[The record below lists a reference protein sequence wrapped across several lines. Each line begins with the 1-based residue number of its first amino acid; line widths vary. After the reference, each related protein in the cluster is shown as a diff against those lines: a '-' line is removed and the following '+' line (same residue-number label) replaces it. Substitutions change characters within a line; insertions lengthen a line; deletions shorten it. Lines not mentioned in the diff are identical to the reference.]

1 MTINNSKNKQSN
13 IATDNTYDF
22 ENQYQS
28 EISTTH
34 LSSTHST
41 NSQLIDWMV
50 LSYQDQSPTDH
61 NRPHLLTADT
71 QSGGR
76 GQHGRTW
83 QSPLGNVYLSL
94 YVPTQAYAWQ
104 QNLCLS
110 YRLDGRLSLCVGYQ
124 LSQIPIIEHINQT
137 RLAKHLPSI
146 GVKWVNDVG
155 FYQPQDNLPDQFQKL
170 SGILIEPVNVAGHM
184 LGVVVGVGV
193 NIAHAPALTQQTQ
206 EGLNYQ
212 AVSLQDLTKQRLQP
226 RDFYQ
231 PISDAIANAIGQFNQ
246 LQAAEASQQ
255 FIHDFAQKDVLK
267 NKHLQI
273 HNALSEQSITGI
285 AAGIDAQG
293 CLLIEQADGSIQTIW
308 TGTIQVLDSAVSSLQ
323 TNKHK

>member
-1 MTINNSKNKQSN
+1 
-13 IATDNTYDF
+13 
-22 ENQYQS
+22 
-28 EISTTH
+28 
-34 LSSTHST
+34 
-41 NSQLIDWMV
+41 
-50 LSYQDQSPTDH
+50 
-61 NRPHLLTADT
+61 
-71 QSGGR
+71 
-76 GQHGRTW
+76 
-83 QSPLGNVYLSL
+83 
-94 YVPTQAYAWQ
+94 VPTQAYAWQ

-137 RLAKHLPSI
+137 RLAKHLPII

-193 NIAHAPALTQQTQ
+193 NIAHAPVLTQQTQ

-212 AVSLQDLTKQRLQP
+212 AVSLQDLTAQRLQP
-226 RDFYQ
+226 REFYQ
-231 PISDAIANAIGQFNQ
+231 PITDAIANAIGQFNQ
-246 LQAAEASQQ
+246 LQATEASQQ

-293 CLLIEQADGSIQTIW
+293 CLLIEQVDGSTQTIW

>member
-1 MTINNSKNKQSN
+1 M
-13 IATDNTYDF
+13 
-22 ENQYQS
+22 
-28 EISTTH
+28 
-34 LSSTHST
+34 
-41 NSQLIDWMV
+41 
-50 LSYQDQSPTDH
+50 
-61 NRPHLLTADT
+61 
-71 QSGGR
+71 
-76 GQHGRTW
+76 
-83 QSPLGNVYLSL
+83 
-94 YVPTQAYAWQ
+94 PTQAYAWQ

-255 FIHDFAQKDVLK
+255 FIHDFAQRDVLK

-293 CLLIEQADGSIQTIW
+293 CLLIEQADGSTQTIW
-308 TGTIQVLDSAVSSLQ
+308 TGTIQVVDSAVSSLQ
-323 TNKHK
+323 ANKHK

>member
-1 MTINNSKNKQSN
+1 MKIDSLCH
-13 IATDNTYDF
+13 
-22 ENQYQS
+22 
-28 EISTTH
+28 TH
-34 LSSTHST
+34 LASTHST

-71 QSGGR
+71 QSSGR

-94 YVPTQAYAWQ
+94 YVPTQAYALP

-137 RLAKHLPSI
+137 RLAKHLPII

-255 FIHDFAQKDVLK
+255 FIHDFAQRDVLK

>member
-1 MTINNSKNKQSN
+1 MKIDSLCH
-13 IATDNTYDF
+13 
-22 ENQYQS
+22 
-28 EISTTH
+28 TH
-34 LSSTHST
+34 LASTHST

-94 YVPTQAYAWQ
+94 YVPTQAYALP

-137 RLAKHLPSI
+137 RLAKHLPII

>member
-1 MTINNSKNKQSN
+1 
-13 IATDNTYDF
+13 
-22 ENQYQS
+22 
-28 EISTTH
+28 
-34 LSSTHST
+34 
-41 NSQLIDWMV
+41 
-50 LSYQDQSPTDH
+50 
-61 NRPHLLTADT
+61 
-71 QSGGR
+71 
-76 GQHGRTW
+76 
-83 QSPLGNVYLSL
+83 
-94 YVPTQAYAWQ
+94 VPTQAYALP

-137 RLAKHLPSI
+137 RLAKHLPTI

-155 FYQPQDNLPDQFQKL
+155 FYQPQANLPDQFQKL

-184 LGVVVGVGV
+184 LGIVIGVGI
-193 NIAHAPALTQQTQ
+193 NIAHAPVLTEQTQ

-212 AVSLQDLTKQRLQP
+212 AVSLQDLTAQRLQP
-226 RDFYQ
+226 REFYQ
-231 PISDAIANAIGQFNQ
+231 PVRDAITNAIGQFNQ

-255 FIHDFAQKDVLK
+255 FIHDFAQKDLLK
-267 NKHLQI
+267 NKYLQI

-323 TNKHK
+323 ANKHK

>member
-1 MTINNSKNKQSN
+1 MKIDSLCH
-13 IATDNTYDF
+13 
-22 ENQYQS
+22 
-28 EISTTH
+28 TH
-34 LSSTHST
+34 LASTHST

-94 YVPTQAYAWQ
+94 YVPTQAYALP

-308 TGTIQVLDSAVSSLQ
+308 TGTIQVVDSAVSSLQ
-323 TNKHK
+323 ANKHK

>member
-1 MTINNSKNKQSN
+1 MKIDSLCH
-13 IATDNTYDF
+13 
-22 ENQYQS
+22 
-28 EISTTH
+28 TH
-34 LSSTHST
+34 LASTHST

-104 QNLCLS
+104 QNLAAKS
-110 YRLDGRLSLCVGYQ
+110 LSLCVGYQ

-293 CLLIEQADGSIQTIW
+293 CLLIEQADGSTQTIW
-308 TGTIQVLDSAVSSLQ
+308 TGTIQVVDSAVSSLQ
-323 TNKHK
+323 ANKHK

>member
-1 MTINNSKNKQSN
+1 
-13 IATDNTYDF
+13 
-22 ENQYQS
+22 
-28 EISTTH
+28 
-34 LSSTHST
+34 
-41 NSQLIDWMV
+41 
-50 LSYQDQSPTDH
+50 
-61 NRPHLLTADT
+61 
-71 QSGGR
+71 GR

-293 CLLIEQADGSIQTIW
+293 CLLIEQADGSTQTIW
-308 TGTIQVLDSAVSSLQ
+308 TGTIQVVDSAVSSLQ
-323 TNKHK
+323 ANKHK

>member
-1 MTINNSKNKQSN
+1 MKIDSLCH
-13 IATDNTYDF
+13 
-22 ENQYQS
+22 
-28 EISTTH
+28 TH
-34 LSSTHST
+34 LASTHST

-61 NRPHLLTADT
+61 NRPHLLTADS
-71 QSGGR
+71 QSSGR

-255 FIHDFAQKDVLK
+255 FIHDFAQRDVLK

>member
-1 MTINNSKNKQSN
+1 M
-13 IATDNTYDF
+13 
-22 ENQYQS
+22 
-28 EISTTH
+28 
-34 LSSTHST
+34 
-41 NSQLIDWMV
+41 
-50 LSYQDQSPTDH
+50 
-61 NRPHLLTADT
+61 LTADI
-71 QSGGR
+71 QSSGR

-94 YVPTQAYAWQ
+94 YVPTQAYASP

-137 RLAKHLPSI
+137 RLAKHLPTI

-155 FYQPQDNLPDQFQKL
+155 FYQPQDDLPDQFQKL
-170 SGILIEPVNVAGHM
+170 SGILIEPVNVAGQM
-184 LGVVVGVGV
+184 IGVVIGVGV
-193 NIAHAPALTQQTQ
+193 NIAHAPVLTEQTQ

-212 AVSLQDLTKQRLQP
+212 AVSLQDLTAQRLQP
-226 RDFYQ
+226 REFYQ
-231 PISDAIANAIGQFNQ
+231 PITDAIANAIGQFNQ
-246 LQAAEASQQ
+246 LQAAEASGQ
-255 FIHDFAQKDVLK
+255 FIHDFAQRDVLK

-293 CLLIEQADGSIQTIW
+293 CLLIEQADGSTQTIW
-308 TGTIQVLDSAVSSLQ
+308 TGTIQVVDSAVSSLQ
-323 TNKHK
+323 ANKHK

>member
-1 MTINNSKNKQSN
+1 MKIDSLCH
-13 IATDNTYDF
+13 
-22 ENQYQS
+22 
-28 EISTTH
+28 TH

-41 NSQLIDWMV
+41 NSQLIEWMV

-61 NRPHLLTADT
+61 NRPHFSRPHLLTADT
-71 QSGGR
+71 QSSGR

-104 QNLCLS
+104 QNPCLS

-124 LSQIPIIEHINQT
+124 LSQIPIIEAINQT
-137 RLAKHLPSI
+137 RLAKHLPTI

-155 FYQPQDNLPDQFQKL
+155 FYQPQDNLPEQFQKL

-193 NIAHAPALTQQTQ
+193 NIAHAPVLTEQTQ

-231 PISDAIANAIGQFNQ
+231 LVSDAIANAIGQFNQ

-255 FIHDFAQKDVLK
+255 FIHDFAQRDVLK

-293 CLLIEQADGSIQTIW
+293 CLLIEKADGSTQTIW

>member
-1 MTINNSKNKQSN
+1 MKIDSLCH
-13 IATDNTYDF
+13 
-22 ENQYQS
+22 
-28 EISTTH
+28 TH
-34 LSSTHST
+34 LASTHST

-226 RDFYQ
+226 REFYQ
-231 PISDAIANAIGQFNQ
+231 PITDAIANAIGQFNQ
-246 LQAAEASQQ
+246 LQAAEASGQP
-255 FIHDFAQKDVLK
+255 IHDFAQRDVLK

-323 TNKHK
+323 ANKHK